1 MIIKILRIGVSP
13 AVMSDFTEITNKLT
27 TYKFAELNLGS
38 TSDLIAGFKTVD
50 ATLAFLE
57 QALKDTTKL
66 NLRK

>member
-1 MIIKILRIGVSP
+1 
-13 AVMSDFTEITNKLT
+13 MSDFTEITNKLT